1 MARNW
6 KIRLI
11 QPKEAVTVAV
21 NKGWTKAL
29 KDLETWIETDLVQ
42 AMVYGGLGIQGIAQT
57 SFYKF
62 VSSAEGL
69 SQLGIEK
76 TEPPKLLRAYENT
89 IKIKRG
95 RGQVAIQFGNLALL
109 KLATPHPANGTGNLH
124 IESWLEW
131 IFDGKKVESG
141 YVPRSKLPS
150 SLQKNIRV
158 KSSPGGLMLSKG
170 NFGSTGLWRF
180 PSQLAD
186 FERKWL
192 STNLSIIEK
201 LVQEQAIVSLTKS
214 FQ

>member
-1 MARNW
+1 M
-6 KIRLI
+6 
-11 QPKEAVTVAV
+11 
-21 NKGWTKAL
+21 
-29 KDLETWIETDLVQ
+29 ETDLVQ

-57 SFYKF
+57 AFYKF

-95 RGQVAIQFGNLALL
+95 RGQVAIKFGNLALL

-131 IFDGKKVESG
+131 IFDGKKVASG
-141 YVPRSKLPS
+141 FVPRNQLPN

-186 FERKWL
+186 FEKKWL
-192 STNLSIIEK
+192 RTNLSVIEK
-201 LVQEQAIVSLTKS
+201 LIQEQAIVSLTKS